1 MTSMWTALCDG
12 RGGGEHVQ
20 ERGDTRKN
28 ATGGRKVGYRGE
40 MKISRKLVEI
50 DGAVELE

>member
-1 MTSMWTALCDG
+1 M
-12 RGGGEHVQ
+12 Q
-20 ERGDTRKN
+20 EREYTKKD